1 MPRIRM
7 SDPVSRYE
15 LTSKLAA
22 QDARLDSAMHQML
35 GIVERMDRVCSEI
48 REDMKDVCSEIR
60 EDMKELRADNKDLR
74 KTMIATGIAVVIGVA
89 AFNASVCS
97 NILAAFQAGLSAEQS
112 TKAKMP
118 SPPSTIPPGPFLA
131 NPAR

>member
-7 SDPVSRYE
+7 SGPVSRYE

-22 QDARLDSAMHQML
+22 HDARLDSAMHQML

-48 REDMKDVCSEIR
+48 REDI
-60 EDMKELRADNKDLR
+60 KELRADNKDLR

-97 NILAAFQAGLSAEQS
+97 NILTAFQAGLNAEQS
-112 TKAKMP
+112 NKAKVP
-118 SPPSTIPPGPFLA
+118 PPPSTIPPGPFLA

>member
-15 LTSKLAA
+15 LGSKLAA

-35 GIVERMDRVCSEI
+35 GIVERMDRVCNEI
-48 REDMKDVCSEIR
+48 
-60 EDMKELRADNKDLR
+60 RADNKDMK

-89 AFNASVCS
+89 AFNSSVCS
-97 NILAAFQAGLSAEQS
+97 NILTAFQAGLNAQHPNKTEAP
-112 TKAKMP
+112 TPP
-118 SPPSTIPPGPFLA
+118 SPSILPPGPFLA
-131 NPAR
+131 NPAK